1 MSIKIKNLT
10 QKYNNTIAIDNI
22 SVDIKEGE
30 FISIL
35 GPSGCGKS
43 TLLRILAGFIR
54 QTSGVLECGG
64 EVYSSDTDYVPVN
77 KRDLSMVFQSF
88 ALWPHMTV
96 RQHVEYPLKSKRQKH
111 LTNFEK
117 EDRVA
122 KALASTGLL
131 SLQDRLP
138 HELSGGQKQRVSL
151 ARAIVAKPKVLLMD
165 EPLSALDAELKI
177 SMRKEIKDIH
187 NLTKSTI
194 IYVTHDQSE
203 ALSMSDRIIIM
214 KDGKI
219 EQIGT
224 PKEIYENPTSIFAA
238 TFVSKCNLVM
248 GRYLGDKFLAN
259 NNMVTY
265 DALDMEQ
272 CFLDRGVFP
281 VRPEDFVLS
290 DDSRGLKVE
299 VLNKQ
304 YNGREIHYKLDC
316 DGDVFTVISDL
327 SVDYQIGDTVYLE
340 RRI

>member
-10 QKYNNTIAIDNI
+10 QRYATTTAIDNI
-22 SVDIKEGE
+22 SIDIAEGE

-54 QTSGVLECGG
+54 QTSGVLECDGK
-64 EVYSSDTDYVPVN
+64 VYSSETEYVPVN

-111 LTNFEK
+111 LTDVEK
-117 EDRVA
+117 EERVN
-122 KALASTGLL
+122 KAITSTGLL
-131 SLQDRLP
+131 NLQHRLP

-151 ARAIVAKPKVLLMD
+151 ARAIVANPKLLLMD

-219 EQIGT
+219 EQVGT
-224 PKEIYENPTSIFAA
+224 PKEIYENPTSIFTA
-238 TFVSKCNLVM
+238 TFVSKCNLVK
-248 GRYLGDKFLAN
+248 GGYYGDKFLAN
-259 NNMVTY
+259 NNSVIY
-265 DALDMEQ
+265 DAKDIQQ
-272 CFLDRGVFP
+272 CFLDAGVFP
-281 VRPEDFVLS
+281 VRPEDFILS
-290 DDSRGLKVE
+290 DDITGLKV
-299 VLNKQ
+299 VVVNKQ
-304 YNGREIHYKLDC
+304 YNGREVHYKLDC
-316 DGDVFTVISDL
+316 DGEIFTVISDL
-327 SVDYQIGDTVYLE
+327 ETNYDIGDTVYLL
-340 RRI
+340 RRE